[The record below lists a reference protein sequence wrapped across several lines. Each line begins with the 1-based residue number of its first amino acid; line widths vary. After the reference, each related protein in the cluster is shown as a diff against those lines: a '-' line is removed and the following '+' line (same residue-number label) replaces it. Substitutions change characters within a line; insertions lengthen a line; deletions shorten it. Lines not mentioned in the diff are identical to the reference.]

1 MEQLQSNIHKIIVR
15 NKNQFMSQQEVWN
28 DLIEYDL
35 IDIKDPVGTKK
46 MRDLFLD
53 SFLTMASQYNDIK
66 MKIYGNRYLISYVDE
81 EKLPN
86 IPIINSTIPY
96 ELDNT
101 ELMINNLIKT
111 GLCLNEAI
119 DDEGNTV
126 LHYLV
131 TIRDSDRIEKY
142 LDRHCP
148 RINIHIKNDANMTPY
163 MNATPYIQKIF
174 ERYLQKIKL
183 LELEDIKNSILSIQN
198 QINTYNKQ
206 ISIFKEELNT
216 SKSLLNKYRTDIE
229 VGLLKVKFNLNQE
242 KLAFYG
248 MAIGLGL
255 IALIIGA
262 YK

>member
-1 MEQLQSNIHKIIVR
+1 MEQLQSDIHKIIVK
-15 NKNQFMSQQEVWN
+15 NKNKFISQQEVWN
-28 DLIEYDL
+28 DLIEYEL
-35 IDIKDPVGTKK
+35 INIKDPVETKR

-81 EKLPN
+81 EKFPD
-86 IPIINSTIPY
+86 IPIMNSTIPY

-101 ELMINNLIKT
+101 ELMINNLINS
-111 GLCLNEAI
+111 GLCLNDSI

-131 TIRDSDRIEKY
+131 NIRDSERIEKY

-148 RINIHIKNDANMTPY
+148 RVNIHIKNDANMTPY
-163 MNATPYIQKIF
+163 MNSTPYIQKIF
-174 ERYLQKIKL
+174 DRYLQKIKL
-183 LELEDIKNSILSIQN
+183 LELEDIKTSILSIQN
-198 QINTYNKQ
+198 QINNYNRQ
-206 ISIFKEELNT
+206 ISIFKDELNA
-216 SKSLLNKYRTDIE
+216 SKSLLNKYRTEIE

-248 MAIGLGL
+248 MAIGLGI
-255 IALIIGA
+255 IALTIA
-262 YK
+262 LYK

>member
-1 MEQLQSNIHKIIVR
+1 MEELQSNIHKIIIR
-15 NKNQFMSQQEVWN
+15 NKNRFMTQGEVWN
-28 DLIEYDL
+28 DLIEYEL
-35 IDIKDPVGTKK
+35 INIKDPIETKK
-46 MRDLFLD
+46 TRDLFLD

-81 EKLPN
+81 EKLPD
-86 IPIINSTIPY
+86 IPTSEYTIPY
-96 ELDNT
+96 ELDNF
-101 ELMINNLIKT
+101 ELMINNLIHT
-111 GLCLNEAI
+111 GLCLNESI

-131 TIRDSDRIEKY
+131 SIRDSNRIEKY

-148 RINIHIKNDANMTPY
+148 RINIHIKNDANITPY

-198 QINTYNKQ
+198 QINNYNRQ
-206 ISIFKEELNT
+206 ISIFKDELNA
-216 SKSLLNKYRTDIE
+216 SKSLLNKYRSEIE
-229 VGLLKVKFNLNQE
+229 VGLLKVKFNLNQD
-242 KLAFYG
+242 KLAFYS
-248 MAIGLGL
+248 MIIVLGL
-255 IALIIGA
+255 IAIILQF